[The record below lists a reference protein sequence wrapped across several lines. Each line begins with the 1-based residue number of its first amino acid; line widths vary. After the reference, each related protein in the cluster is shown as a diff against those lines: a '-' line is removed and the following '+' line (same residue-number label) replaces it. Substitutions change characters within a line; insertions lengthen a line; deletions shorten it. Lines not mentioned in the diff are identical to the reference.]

1 MKVSRNIF
9 WVSAALMATVADVH
23 AATAARVYSSGLL
36 VVLFLGFCALL
47 LVIQLVPAVITI
59 IGMIR
64 GVAKKDRVKEMTS
77 AGSAE

>member
-36 VVLFLGFCALL
+36 VALFLGFCALL

-64 GVAKKDRVKEMTS
+64 GVAKKEGVKRMTS

>member
-1 MKVSRNIF
+1 MKVARNIF
-9 WVSAALMATVADVH
+9 WVSAVVMATVADVH

-36 VVLFLGFCALL
+36 VALFLGFCALL
-47 LVIQLVPAVITI
+47 LVIQLVPAVITV

-64 GVAKKDRVKEMTS
+64 GVAKKDRVKGMTS